1 MSIDT
6 NINNYSIE
14 DLLVIIGLDESQ
26 NKLEITKRVDSII
39 GTYEAKGN
47 EQLVNFFKNVR
58 KKLLDSLQK
67 DQKDD
72 KQQDDVFTQQFQD
85 QINKNQSQ
93 KITDRQQQIT
103 TFEGLGHYGGPIQER
118 LRLGVSNSVPLKLG
132 QDYINQT
139 LRQEVT
145 KLIVMDSQ
153 FRRDI
158 IPFSDDPNSRTSS
171 TNYTVDLND
180 QIKSCLSLELYSI
193 FIPTT
198 WYVFDDYLNNNYF
211 IIRPFRLLAGGSL
224 QQQNDVVISIQ
235 SGNYSYAS
243 IKKAINDKLKTFT
256 YAGISKLEFDYT
268 ENINASTDGNGTD
281 VQSIKAK
288 FAFNTPYAFGYI
300 YDIIFYPARSEINS
314 KNNRYI
320 QSFGYLLGFRKRDAD
335 VKTFKISLGNPSP
348 SQPIPDAYDASSIAQ
363 TTIDLIGPKYFRL
376 ILDEFNSNRT
386 NNYEIGF
393 EKGQTK
399 LALPSYA
406 GKIKTNSASINLARN
421 KSSLPGISDSSLSFP
436 DISDT
441 NIYIP
446 TYPRLLTNNQLYAA
460 NQIAINS
467 KKDDDSVRSPND
479 SNLFAVI
486 PRPNQGVTAN
496 EFNGAGSYL
505 NLSEALSSV
514 REYFGPVDIKKFKVI
529 IEDERGNT
537 LNLHGHDW
545 SFILKARSLYQY

>member
-14 DLLVIIGLDESQ
+14 DLLVIIGLDESE

-47 EQLVNFFKNVR
+47 AQLVNFFKNVR

-67 DQKDD
+67 NQKDD
-72 KQQDDVFTQQFQD
+72 KQENDVFTQQFQD
-85 QINKNQSQ
+85 QINKNQSE

-118 LRLGVSNSVPLKLG
+118 LRLGVSNSVPLRLG

-153 FRRDI
+153 FRRDL
-158 IPFSDDPNSRTSS
+158 IPFDPDPNSRTSS
-171 TNYTVDLND
+171 SNYTVDLND

-211 IIRPFRLLAGGSL
+211 IIRPTSTGTTFEKKR
-224 QQQNDVVISIQ
+224 DTIISIP
-235 SGNYSYAS
+235 SGNYSFAS
-243 IKKAINDKLKTFT
+243 IKKTINDKLKSISDN
-256 YAGISKLEFDYT
+256 GIKNLSFDFS
-268 ENINASTDGNGTD
+268 ESNSASGDDGTD
-281 VQSIKAK
+281 AQSTKAK
-288 FAFNTPYAFGYI
+288 FTFSNKYAYGFV
-300 YDIIFYPARSEINS
+300 YDIIFYPAKSEFNS
-314 KNNRYI
+314 KNNKYI
-320 QSFGYLLGFRKRDAD
+320 QSFGYLLGFRKGKHD
-335 VKTFKISLGNPSP
+335 TNTNEFKIKLANPSP
-348 SQPIPDAYDASSIAQ
+348 NQSLPPGYDVSFQIAQ

-406 GKIKTNSASINLARN
+406 GKIRTNSASINLAQN
-421 KSSLPGISDSSLSFP
+421 KQPLPGIPEPSLNFP
-436 DISDT
+436 DISNT

-446 TYPRLLTNNQLYAA
+446 TYPRILTNNQLYAA
-460 NQIAINS
+460 NQIALNS
-467 KKDDDSVRSPND
+467 RKDDDSVRSPND

-486 PRPNQGVTAN
+486 PRPNQGVSAN

-545 SFILKARSLYQY
+545 SFILKAKSLYQY